1 MNRIKPER
9 NRLLPLFKRLMVYV
23 KGNRIRFWMAVVLLI
38 PVMMLDVGIGVVQQ
52 VFVDTINQANLE
64 RLLRTT
70 LICLGVAAVL
80 LAVLMAQEYVKAT
93 VLKRM
98 AWRLRGDLFDRTNRL
113 GFAELQK
120 FHSGDLV
127 SRNNKDAEQSMRAV
141 DMMMF
146 ELFYNLMLCAVA
158 FVYLAQMHLWLALLA
173 LGVGPMV
180 FFSARFFDRRLRVL
194 STRVLE
200 EEARLRGQLQ
210 EIVQGIQVVRAYG
223 MEKRLLERYVT
234 FRQALGRLQLRQR
247 IIGGLLWQVSGF
259 VNGVVMIICGGLL
272 ASSAISGGVSAG
284 EVLAFIILMNRVQYP
299 FVHMSQT
306 WGGVQE
312 ALGASERV
320 FRIMDGTPE
329 TNGQPDATPGPF
341 LPSRPALE
349 VRGLCYAHSGE
360 GGEGEEG
367 QGRKRMLFDRLDF
380 TVNHGETVAVVGPSG
395 SGKSTLARLCCGLFE
410 PMKGEISVYGASLDG
425 SREEARSRIAYVPQ
439 TPYLFAGTVLD
450 NIRLGSE
457 NADMQQ
463 VAEAAGLAAADG
475 FIRMLPDGY
484 NTELGE
490 QGHGLSGGQR
500 QRIAVARAFLKDAPL
515 LIMDEA
521 TSALDNESEQ
531 ALQKSLHMI
540 GQERTVFV
548 IAHRLSTV
556 RSADRILVMD
566 GGRIAEQGTHQ
577 ELMDRGGLYAELY
590 RIQFQDPETAADPL
604 PA

>member
-1 MNRIKPER
+1 MNRIKPKR
-9 NRLLPLFKRLMVYV
+9 TRLLPLFKRLMVYV
-23 KGNRIRFWMAVVLLI
+23 KGNRIRFWMAVALLV

-64 RLLRTT
+64 LLIRTT

-80 LAVLMAQEYVKAT
+80 LVALMAQDYLKAT

-141 DMMMF
+141 DMTMF

-158 FVYLAQMHLWLALLA
+158 FVYLAQMYLWLALLA
-173 LGVGPMV
+173 LGVGPVV
-180 FFSARFFDRRLRVL
+180 FFSARFFDRKLRAL

-200 EEARLRGQLQ
+200 EEAGLRGQLQ

-223 MEKRLLERYVT
+223 MEQRLLERYVT
-234 FRQALGRLQLRQR
+234 FRQALGRLQLRKR
-247 IIGGLLWQVSGF
+247 IIGGLLWQISGF
-259 VNGVVMIICGGLL
+259 VNGTVMVICGGLL
-272 ASSAISGGVSAG
+272 ALSAINGGASVG

-312 ALGASERV
+312 AMGASERV

-329 TNGQPDATPGPF
+329 SAGQPGASPEPF
-341 LPSRPALE
+341 LPSKPALE
-349 VRGLCYAHSGE
+349 VRGLRYTHGGE
-360 GGEGEEG
+360 GGDREEG
-367 QGRKRMLFDRLDF
+367 QGQALFDGLDF

-410 PMKGEISVYGASLDG
+410 PMAGEIAVYGASLDG

-439 TPYLFAGTVLD
+439 MPYLFAGTVLD
-450 NIRLGSE
+450 NIRLGMES
-457 NADMQQ
+457 ADMQQ
-463 VAEAAGLAAADG
+463 VTEAARLAAADG
-475 FIRMLPDGY
+475 FIHALPNGY
-484 NTELGE
+484 DTVLGE

-500 QRIAVARAFLKDAPL
+500 QRIAVARAFLKAAPL

-540 GQERTVFV
+540 GRERTVFV

-556 RSADRILVMD
+556 RNADRILVMD
-566 GGRIAEQGTHQ
+566 GGQIAEQGTHQ
-577 ELMDRGGLYAELY
+577 ELMERGGLYAELY
-590 RIQFQDPETAADPL
+590 RIQFQVQETAADPL